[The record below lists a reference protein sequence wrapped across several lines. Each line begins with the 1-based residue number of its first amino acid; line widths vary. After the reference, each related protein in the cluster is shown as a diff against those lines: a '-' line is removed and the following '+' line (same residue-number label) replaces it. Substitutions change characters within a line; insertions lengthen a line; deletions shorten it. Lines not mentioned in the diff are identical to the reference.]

1 MKIFV
6 AIVVLAA
13 VAALGALGTLYSGVY
28 DVSATDQHLRPTFWT
43 LQTGLR
49 QSVARRAQRIEVPPL
64 DDPALAAQGLARFRR
79 HCVQCHGAPG
89 VPPEPF
95 ALGLTPLPG
104 SLADV
109 AREWKA
115 SELYW
120 VIRHGIKM
128 TGMPA
133 WQFRMSDDELWSV
146 VAFLLRLPT
155 LTPEQYR
162 TMHELLPAAPL
173 SGVDEPARGPR
184 PQRLPEPDAERGRRA
199 LRQFGCVGCHIVP
212 GVVAAQSFVGP
223 PLSRMGSRRFVA
235 GQLPNTRENLIRW
248 IRDPQEISPGSAMPD
263 LGVGERDARDI
274 AAYLE
279 RLR

>member
-6 AIVVLAA
+6 ILVALGVAA
-13 VAALGALGTLYSGVY
+13 VIGAFGLVYSGAY
-28 DVSATDQHLRPTFWT
+28 DVSATDQHLRPTFWA

-49 QSVARRAQRIEVPPL
+49 QSVARRAHGIEAPPL
-64 DDPALAAQGLARFRR
+64 DDPALVAQGLAHFRR

-104 SLADV
+104 SLSDA
-109 AREWKA
+109 AQEWSA

-133 WQFRMSDDELWSV
+133 WQFRMSDEEMWSV
-146 VAFLLRLPT
+146 VAFLLLLPS
-155 LTPEQYR
+155 LTPERY
-162 TMHELLPAAPL
+162 AAMQDPGTVRM
-173 SGVDEPARGPR
+173 SDRNAEDMR
-184 PQRLPEPDAERGRRA
+184 EPDAERGRYA
-199 LRQFGCVGCHIVP
+199 LRQFGCVGCHVIP
-212 GVVAAQSFVGP
+212 GVVAAESFVGP
-223 PLSRMGSRRFVA
+223 PLSRMGTRRFVA
-235 GQLPNTRENLIRW
+235 GQLPNTRENLVRW
-248 IRDPQEISPGSAMPD
+248 IRDPQSISPGTAMPD
-263 LGVGERDARDI
+263 LGVGERDAHDI
-274 AAYLE
+274 AAYLA